1 MAKETIEVTITIAEL
16 SVERRQFVHFFIHV
30 DGVTVGP
37 APLSVSLEAAPAFF
51 RRLRP
56 FKLNPGPLSAD
67 EVKLVMFGVK
77 NI

>member
-1 MAKETIEVTITIAEL
+1 MPKETIEISITLAKL
-16 SVERRQFVHFFIHV
+16 SLEKRDYVHFFIHV
-30 DGVTVGP
+30 DGVGVGP
-37 APLSVSLEAAPAFF
+37 APLSVSLDAAPAFF

-67 EVKLVMFGVK
+67 QVNMVMFGVK